1 MEIKY
6 FVDDKQLTA
15 KEFVAMANK
24 VWPRDYDELK
34 TAQALKNT
42 INITA
47 RKNGELVGC
56 VRVLTDGVFFG
67 TITELLVVPECQK
80 QGIGSQLMRLVEQNT
95 PTRLYFGAQ
104 PQAEQFY
111 EKLGYEKSYTSF
123 VIKKPK
129 K

>member
-6 FVDDKQLTA
+6 FIDDKQLTA
-15 KEFVAMANK
+15 EEFVAMANK
-24 VWPRDYDELK
+24 VWPRDYNVEK

-47 RKNGELVGC
+47 RSGGELVGC

-67 TITELLVVPECQK
+67 TITELLVVPECQR
-80 QGIGSQLMRLVEQNT
+80 QGIGSKLMRLVEQNT

-111 EKLGYEKSYTSF
+111 EKLGYEKGYTSF

>member
-1 MEIKY
+1 MEIEY

-15 KEFVAMANK
+15 KEFVAMATK

-80 QGIGSQLMRLVEQNT
+80 LGIGSQLMRLVEQNT
-95 PTRLYFGAQ
+95 PTRL
-104 PQAEQFY
+104 
-111 EKLGYEKSYTSF
+111 
-123 VIKKPK
+123 
-129 K
+129 